1 MTAKLVPVSREESD
15 PRSSNVVTYFELD
28 AEKTPSGHARRYEKM
43 RERRDG
49 DTDPATTGAD
59 V

>member
-1 MTAKLVPVSREESD
+1 MPVSREESD

-49 DTDPATTGAD
+49 DTDPVATGAD

>member
-1 MTAKLVPVSREESD
+1 MPGSREESD
-15 PRSSNVVTYFELD
+15 TKSSNVVTYFELD
-28 AEKTPSGHARRYEKM
+28 VEKAPTGHARRYEKM

-49 DTDPATTGAD
+49 DTDPAASGAD

>member
-1 MTAKLVPVSREESD
+1 MPLPRDEYD
-15 PRSSNVVTYFELD
+15 PRSSTVVTYFELD
-28 AEKTPSGHARRYEKM
+28 VEKVPPGRARRYEKM

-49 DTDPATTGAD
+49 DTDAAPPVAE